1 MVDEERPLIEHVIEL
16 VERLRIS
23 LYALIGSIV
32 LVYILPSG
40 VLRIFKI
47 DSTLRSPSYFI

>member
-23 LYALIGSIV
+23 LYALICSIV
-32 LVYILPSG
+32 LVYILLSG
-40 VLRIFKI
+40 SSKQEQNKKTPKQGNL
-47 DSTLRSPSYFI
+47 